1 VDTEGLGVGG
11 GDIPFDLH
19 RGTPTMT
26 KKEEVK

>member
-1 VDTEGLGVGG
+1 VDTEGLRVS
-11 GDIPFDLH
+11 GDDLPLDLH